1 MKVSEFIMMIKGPL
15 VISVDG
21 GPAVLRQDALKTCW
35 SQGVYDSE
43 IACVSMDAAGGRVIC
58 EISTEFEDEYPDD

>member
-1 MKVSEFIMMIKGPL
+1 MKVSEFVMLSKGPL

-21 GPAVLRQDALKTCW
+21 GPAVLRQDALKSFW
-35 SQGVYDSE
+35 NQGVYDSE

-58 EISTEFEDEYPDD
+58 EISTVYEEEE

>member
-1 MKVSEFIMMIKGPL
+1 MKVSEFVMLCKGVL

-21 GPAVLRQDALKTCW
+21 GPAMLRQDALKACW
-35 SQGVYDSE
+35 NQGVYDSE

-58 EISTEFEDEYPDD
+58 EIATVFEEEK